1 MEESSD
7 FRCIHAGSGRKRYA
21 PLSGVP
27 RTPELKK
34 SKLSEITPP
43 KSPLG
48 NKKRKQRAS
57 YTVLRKDV
65 GWTSWRDFY
74 YACRESGI
82 QYELILNKTGDKGD
96 DGIKI
101 FVSDLVWLANE
112 TTRLFD
118 LLNEDTTEEEG
129 GEIEGDQNH
138 D

>member
-1 MEESSD
+1 MEESSNIC
-7 FRCIHAGSGRKRYA
+7 RLYAGKGRKRDA
-21 PLSGVP
+21 PLSGLP

-34 SKLSEITPP
+34 AKLSQISPP

-65 GWTSWRDFY
+65 GWTAFRDFY

-82 QYELILNKTGDKGD
+82 QYELVLNTSGDKGD

-118 LLNEDTTEEEG
+118 LLNEDTTEEED
-129 GEIEGDQNH
+129 GEIERDQSN